1 MQNWK
6 LTGWGA
12 CLGLGV
18 GALWAAWANAGPP
31 AQGNSGTATRALPV
45 SPRAV
50 QPQPVRAVAR
60 DGQSSGMLA
69 FSTTLAE
76 DRQQIVLIDPV
87 ARVMSV
93 YHIEP
98 KSGEIVLRAVRNV
111 TWDMEMTVFNG
122 TSPLPQEIR
131 SQLEQR

>member
-1 MQNWK
+1 MRSWK
-6 LTGWGA
+6 LA
-12 CLGLGV
+12 SLMASLGLVV
-18 GALWAAWANAGPP
+18 GAAWSAWANAGPAP
-31 AQGNSGTATRALPV
+31 ATAASAP
-45 SPRAV
+45 
-50 QPQPVRAVAR
+50 RAVAR
-60 DGQSSGMLA
+60 DGFAAGMLA

-76 DRQQIVLIDPV
+76 DRQQITLIDPTT
-87 ARVMSV
+87 RVMSV

-131 SQLEQR
+131 SQLQHR

>member
-6 LTGWGA
+6 LGGLMA
-12 CLGLGV
+12 FLGFAV
-18 GALWAAWANAGPP
+18 ALAWTAWASAGPP
-31 AQGNSGTATRALPV
+31 ELAPGPSTVRPV
-45 SPRAV
+45 
-50 QPQPVRAVAR
+50 QR
-60 DGQSSGMLA
+60 DAAAGMLA

-76 DRQQIVLIDPV
+76 DRQQITVIDP
-87 ARVMSV
+87 ATRVMSV

-98 KSGEIVLRAVRNV
+98 KSGEIVLKAVRNV

-131 SQLEQR
+131 SQLQQR

>member
-1 MQNWK
+1 MRSWK
-6 LTGWGA
+6 LA
-12 CLGLGV
+12 SLMASLGLVV
-18 GALWAAWANAGPP
+18 GAAWSAWANAGP
-31 AQGNSGTATRALPV
+31 ASATAGNAP
-45 SPRAV
+45 
-50 QPQPVRAVAR
+50 RAVAR
-60 DGQSSGMLA
+60 DGYAAGMLA

-76 DRQQIVLIDPV
+76 DRQQITLIDPTT
-87 ARVMSV
+87 RVMSV

-131 SQLEQR
+131 SQLQHR

>member
-1 MQNWK
+1 MRKWIFPG
-6 LTGWGA
+6 LLMSTGMA
-12 CLGLGV
+12 LGL
-18 GALWAAWANAGPP
+18 AWAAWAIAAPP
-31 AQGNSGTATRALPV
+31 EQATNL
-45 SPRAV
+45 PRAT
-50 QPQPVRAVAR
+50 QR
-60 DGQSSGMLA
+60 DGSSAGLIA

-76 DRQQIVLIDPV
+76 DRQQLTIIDPSTK
-87 ARVMSV
+87 VMSV

-131 SQLEQR
+131 SQLQHR

>member
-6 LTGWGA
+6 LG
-12 CLGLGV
+12 GLMAFSGFAV
-18 GALWAAWANAGPP
+18 ALAWTAWASAGPTSVGP
-31 AQGNSGTATRALPV
+31 VASLPRPVERDATA
-45 SPRAV
+45 
-50 QPQPVRAVAR
+50 
-60 DGQSSGMLA
+60 GMLA

-76 DRQQIVLIDPV
+76 ERQQITIIDPV
-87 ARVMSV
+87 TRVMSV

-98 KSGEIVLRAVRNV
+98 KSGEIVLKAVRNV

-131 SQLEQR
+131 SQLQQR

>member
-1 MQNWK
+1 MRKWK
-6 LTGWGA
+6 LA
-12 CLGLGV
+12 SCVLSLGLVAGV
-18 GALWAAWANAGPP
+18 AWAAWANAGPS
-31 AQGNSGTATRALPV
+31 AVTSTAAAAAAGSLPR
-45 SPRAV
+45 P
-50 QPQPVRAVAR
+50 VAR
-60 DGQSSGMLA
+60 DGNATGMLA

-76 DRQQIVLIDPV
+76 DRQQITLIDP
-87 ARVMSV
+87 ATRVMSV

-131 SQLEQR
+131 SQLQQR